1 MPAARVAGQY
11 VGRRSEL
18 HVDTANSPIN
28 LRRPGGHAE
37 PMAGKHWERKMTC
50 NLVCEIKIR
59 RWITPVLVIAC
70 LTKWDWLL
78 MKCISMK
85 IKTVQTEA

>member
-1 MPAARVAGQY
+1 
-11 VGRRSEL
+11 
-18 HVDTANSPIN
+18 
-28 LRRPGGHAE
+28 
-37 PMAGKHWERKMTC
+37 MTC

>member
-1 MPAARVAGQY
+1 MGRCWQLF
-11 VGRRSEL
+11 VGIE
-18 HVDTANSPIN
+18 NSFIN
-28 LRRPGGHAE
+28 LRRPSGHAE
-37 PMAGKHWERKMTC
+37 PMAGKYWERKMTC

-85 IKTVQTEA
+85 VKTVPKGRSYERN